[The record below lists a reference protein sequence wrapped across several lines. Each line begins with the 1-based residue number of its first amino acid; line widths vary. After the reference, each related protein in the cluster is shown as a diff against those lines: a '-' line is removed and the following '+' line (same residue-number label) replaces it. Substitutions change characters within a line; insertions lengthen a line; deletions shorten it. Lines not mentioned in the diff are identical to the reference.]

1 MATALSFLNQH
12 LGRLVEDVWSFS
24 SGILVGR
31 PASSAS
37 GSGAGLLAP
46 ISYIEQRIT
55 HADFVAAAT
64 TETEA
69 ITGFPANA
77 APLFAEIKVETDFS
91 GGSVSAATVTVGDA
105 GSANELLT
113 STNVFTGVQN
123 TAWIQTTG
131 AALNGKFQ
139 REAAYSPILTITT
152 TTDNAVNLDAGSLL
166 VRIYY
171 VLLPE

>member
-1 MATALSFLNQH
+1 MSTALSFASRA
-12 LGRLVEDVWSFS
+12 LGRLVEEVQSFS
-24 SGILVGR
+24 KGVLIGR
-31 PASSAS
+31 PTSPAS
-37 GSGAGLLAP
+37 GSAAGMVAP
-46 ISYIEQRIT
+46 ISYIEHRIT
-55 HADFVAAAT
+55 HDDFVAAAT
-64 TETEA
+64 SETEA

-113 STNVFTGVQN
+113 ATNVFTGVQN
-123 TAWIQTTG
+123 TAWIQTT
-131 AALNGKFQ
+131 AAAINGKFQ
-139 REAAYSPILTITT
+139 REEAYSPILTITT
-152 TTDNAVNLDAGSLL
+152 TSDNAVNLSAGSLL